1 MVVRRRRAL
10 KIVWWRLF
18 ERDLVRHAAAVHV
31 FFGSERPHVEALG
44 YGGPLLAAP
53 NGVEVPVD
61 LKWDGGTGRYVLWLG
76 RFDPEHKGLDLLL
89 RALRALPQ
97 GRRPILR
104 LHGPDRRGQKQ
115 NMKRL
120 ASALGLED
128 SVVIGPPIYGWDKWQ
143 MLSRAAAFVYPSRWE
158 AFGNATAEAVALG
171 VPTLVTPYP
180 LGRYL
185 ALRGGAVLAEATPEA
200 VACGLEQV
208 LSASAA
214 ETARI
219 GAEVMRREFGWQD
232 VSRSWLRQLEE
243 LA

>member
-1 MVVRRRRAL
+1 
-10 KIVWWRLF
+10 
-18 ERDLVRHAAAVHV
+18 
-31 FFGSERPHVEALG
+31 
-44 YGGPLLAAP
+44 
-53 NGVEVPVD
+53 
-61 LKWDGGTGRYVLWLG
+61 
-76 RFDPEHKGLDLLL
+76 
-89 RALRALPQ
+89 
-97 GRRPILR
+97 
-104 LHGPDRRGQKQ
+104 
-115 NMKRL
+115 MKRL